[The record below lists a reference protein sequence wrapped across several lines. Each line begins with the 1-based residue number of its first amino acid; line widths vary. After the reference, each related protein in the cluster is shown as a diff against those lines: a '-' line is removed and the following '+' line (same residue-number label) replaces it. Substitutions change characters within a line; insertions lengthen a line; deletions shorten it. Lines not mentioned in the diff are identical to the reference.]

1 MKKLFVIAALSFSL
15 NALAQSYMV
24 LGGGVVLTV
33 DKQGQVFDLNHFILP
48 YKITLTGGQ
57 FLAEDDRFVT
67 IDDKGFLYRKEEKV
81 PKNIQGKGL
90 NYILSERG
98 RLTTIDDAGF
108 FYEYDK
114 ESVFKKARM
123 FGGNF
128 FVVDIDEKKGLAD
141 LYTLNSKGNFF
152 KINVPNL
159 NPSLITVAGGRYFQ
173 TRNGVVSTVSKDG
186 FVFTKPD
193 IKVGAIKKMGGNFF
207 IDSNNLIF
215 TVSEDGLLLLP
226 LIPNGLEISSLT
238 KLGNNYFI
246 DGRGKLFTVDN
257 LGQITE
263 REIKSHDI
271 NDVKILAK

>member
-1 MKKLFVIAALSFSL
+1 MKKLFVLAALSFSL
-15 NALAQSYMV
+15 NTLAQSYMM
-24 LGGGVVLTV
+24 LGSGVVLTV

-48 YKITLTGGQ
+48 YKVTLTGGQ
-57 FLAEDDRFVT
+57 FLAEEDRFVT

-81 PKNIQGKGL
+81 PKNILAKGL
-90 NYILSERG
+90 NYIISERG
-98 RLTTIDDAGF
+98 RLTTIDNAGF

-114 ESVFKKARM
+114 ESIFKKTRM

-128 FVVDIDEKKGLAD
+128 FLVDADEKKGLVD
-141 LYTLNSKGNFF
+141 LYTINSKGNFF

-159 NPSLITVAGGRYFQ
+159 NPAFITVAGGRYFQ
-173 TRNGVVSTVSKDG
+173 SRNGVVSTVSKDG
-186 FVFTKPD
+186 FVFSKPD
-193 IKVGAIKKMGGNFF
+193 IKVDAIKKMGGNFF
-207 IDSNNLIF
+207 IDTNNLIF

-226 LIPNGLEISSLT
+226 LIPDGLEISSLT
-238 KLGNNYFI
+238 KIGNNYFI

-263 REIKSHDI
+263 REIKSHDL